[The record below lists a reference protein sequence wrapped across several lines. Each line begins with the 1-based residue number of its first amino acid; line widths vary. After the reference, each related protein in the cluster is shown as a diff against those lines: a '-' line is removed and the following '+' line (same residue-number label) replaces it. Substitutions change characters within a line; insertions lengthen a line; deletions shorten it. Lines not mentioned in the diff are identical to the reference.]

1 MDPSSYQLPVR
12 MLVVLGVVVHL
23 LLVASIFDIHF
34 QTPVVRGL
42 DPVWP
47 TMEAPAQRLVIFVAD
62 GLRADKFFEI
72 GAQRHRAG
80 EAFLHTIARERGRWG
95 VSHAR
100 PPTESR
106 PGHVAIL
113 GGFYEDPSAITKGW
127 QANPVEFDHI
137 LNRSSA
143 AWGIGSPDIVPLFT
157 KGIAHA
163 SGAMYSVELQD
174 FSSAALAQ
182 LDVWA
187 FDRLEDLL
195 RRAGLSAPPADPL
208 DSDDPWRDLPVG
220 TELDHRLR
228 QSGVVIFL
236 HLLGLDSNGHAYRPS
251 SEEYLANIAIVDE
264 GVARTERLVQEF
276 FGDNK
281 TAFIFTADHGM
292 SNKGSHGDGSP
303 DNTETPLLSW
313 GAGSDHHPIS
323 DREAGFHQHVD
334 GCPARGP
341 TPPEWLLD
349 HAMRM
354 DVDQADIAPLA
365 ASLLGRPIPL
375 NSVGL
380 LPTAYLNLPLPAM
393 AEAMLANARQLLAQ
407 VARKAEVAATSC
419 ISSALHFAPY
429 SPLANSTE
437 QLLQTRDL
445 LQSGVLTRLPERG
458 ATSHHGAS
466 SNPLSPAPSPA
477 PDVRLPCVHRT

>member
-157 KGIAHA
+157 K
-163 SGAMYSVELQD
+163 V
-174 FSSAALAQ
+174 
-182 LDVWA
+182 V
-187 FDRLEDLL
+187 
-195 RRAGLSAPPADPL
+195 L
-208 DSDDPWRDLPVG
+208 DSHFARFGQLRFGCIRVSGLWTFPAECFSGTSPPWG
-220 TELDHRLR
+220 I
-228 QSGVVIFL
+228 VVARY
-236 HLLGLDSNGHAYRPS
+236 GLDSNGHAYRPS

-292 SNKGSHGDGSP
+292 SNKG
-303 DNTETPLLSW
+303 
-313 GAGSDHHPIS
+313 
-323 DREAGFHQHVD
+323 FHQHVD

-354 DVDQADIAPLA
+354 DVDQFVHGFPTTDMAGAAPTQSSVVDGSPTYLSVVDGAPTWSLLADIAPLA

-437 QLLQTRDL
+437 VSVVILLELAFPRL
-445 LQSGVLTRLPERG
+445 L
-458 ATSHHGAS
+458 AAS
-466 SNPLSPAPSPA
+466 P
-477 PDVRLPCVHRT
+477 